1 MASAGRAHTWCIHT
15 RAYQNAQS
23 PQFYL
28 GRSSSAILVEQYQH
42 LTVCEGDGRAAE
54 TAREFELASARAR
67 LGQDAVAVGE
77 VVPCVVLAH
86 PHSIGRVLSAQAL
99 GREDG
104 LTVGLV
110 VPFAVRLVGGH
121 STRRYRYLKII
132 KVGNRTGRFAMKL
145 FNY

>member
-1 MASAGRAHTWCIHT
+1 MHPHPGISECPVPTVLPGPVQLSTT
-15 RAYQNAQS
+15 
-23 PQFYL
+23 
-28 GRSSSAILVEQYQH
+28 GVAILVEQYQH

-86 PHSIGRVLSAQAL
+86 PHSIGRVLSTQAL

-104 LTVGLV
+104 LTMCLV
-110 VPFAVRLVGGH
+110 VPLAVRLVGGH
-121 STRRYRYLKII
+121 STRRWICAKII
-132 KVGNRTGRFAMKL
+132 SKQ
-145 FNY
+145 